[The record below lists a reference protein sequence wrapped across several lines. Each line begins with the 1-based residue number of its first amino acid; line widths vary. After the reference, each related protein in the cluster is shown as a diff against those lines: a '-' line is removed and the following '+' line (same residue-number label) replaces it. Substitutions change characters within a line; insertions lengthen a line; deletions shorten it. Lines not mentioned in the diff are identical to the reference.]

1 METFIPGLI
10 MGFREG
16 LEAFLIISIILQYL
30 NLIQR
35 TELKK
40 NVVNGAIGGVAASLL
55 IGGVLYWISMT
66 IQKTDEISK
75 IWESA
80 ASLVA
85 LGLIT
90 TFIVWMIKHG
100 QNMVGEVQDQVKR
113 NISKAGL
120 FSVAFIMV
128 VREGAEI
135 AIFTFAGQYTFV
147 SISVGIAAAFALSIL
162 IYNALIKVNLKVLFN
177 MTLAYLILQAGFLL
191 GYAVHEGLSALKVLG
206 ILDGGHFIYTKAFDF
221 SSTLLDHKQGGLGL
235 PLYVAFGW
243 YSRPEWIQFILQYVY
258 TIGLFAYW
266 KKTIQSR
273 QQVKT

>member
-30 NLIQR
+30 NHIQR

-40 NVVNGAIGGVAASLL
+40 HVVNGAIGGIIASLF
-55 IGGVLYWISMT
+55 IGGVLYWISLT
-66 IQKTDEISK
+66 IQKTEEISK

-80 ASLVA
+80 ASLAA

-113 NISKAGL
+113 NISKTGL

-135 AIFTFAGQYTFV
+135 AIFTFAGQYTLV
-147 SISVGIAAAFALSIL
+147 SIGVGIAAAFGLSIL
-162 IYNALIKVNLKVLFN
+162 IYNALIKVNLRVLFN

-191 GYAVHEGLSALKVLG
+191 GYAVHEGLSAMKDLA
-206 ILDGGHFIYTKAFDF
+206 ILDGGHFIYKKAFDL
-221 SSTLLDHKQGGLGL
+221 SSTLLDHKQGALGL

-243 YSRPEWIQFILQYVY
+243 YSRPEWIQFILQYSY
-258 TIGLFAYW
+258 SIGLFAYW
-266 KKTIQSR
+266 KNVRSKQKR
-273 QQVKT
+273 G

>member
-30 NLIQR
+30 NHIQR

-40 NVVNGAIGGVAASLL
+40 HVVNGAIGGIIASLF
-55 IGGVLYWISMT
+55 IGGVLYWISLT
-66 IQKTDEISK
+66 IQKTEEISK
-75 IWESA
+75 IWESV
-80 ASLVA
+80 ASLAA

-113 NISKAGL
+113 NISKTGL
-120 FSVAFIMV
+120 SSVAFIMV

-135 AIFTFAGQYTFV
+135 AIFTFAGQYTLV
-147 SISVGIAAAFALSIL
+147 SIGVGIAAAFGLSIL
-162 IYNALIKVNLKVLFN
+162 IYNALIKVNLRVLFN

-191 GYAVHEGLSALKVLG
+191 GYAVHEGLSAMKDLA
-206 ILDGGHFIYTKAFDF
+206 ILDGGHFIYKKAFDL
-221 SSTLLDHKQGGLGL
+221 SSTLLDHKQGALGL

-243 YSRPEWIQFILQYVY
+243 YSRPEWIQFILQYSY
-258 TIGLFAYW
+258 SIGLFAYW
-266 KKTIQSR
+266 KNVRSKQKR
-273 QQVKT
+273 G

>member
-1 METFIPGLI
+1 METFIPGVI

-30 NLIQR
+30 NHIQR

-40 NVVNGAIGGVAASLL
+40 HVVNGAIGGIIASLF
-55 IGGVLYWISMT
+55 IGGVLYWISLT
-66 IQKTDEISK
+66 IQKTEEISK
-75 IWESA
+75 IWESV
-80 ASLVA
+80 ASLAA

-113 NISKAGL
+113 NISKTGL
-120 FSVAFIMV
+120 SSVAFIMV

-135 AIFTFAGQYTFV
+135 AIFTFAGQYTLL
-147 SISVGIAAAFALSIL
+147 SIGVGIAAAFALSIL
-162 IYNALIKVNLKVLFN
+162 IYNALIKVNLRVLFN

-191 GYAVHEGLSALKVLG
+191 GYAVHEGLSAMKDLA
-206 ILDGGHFIYTKAFDF
+206 ILDGGHFIYKKAFDL
-221 SSTLLDHKQGGLGL
+221 SSTLLDHKQGALGL

-243 YSRPEWIQFILQYVY
+243 YSRPEWIQFILQYAY

-266 KKTIQSR
+266 KNVRSKQKR
-273 QQVKT
+273 G

>member
-30 NLIQR
+30 NHIQR

-40 NVVNGAIGGVAASLL
+40 HVVNGAIGGIIASLF
-55 IGGVLYWISMT
+55 IGGVLYWISLT
-66 IQKTDEISK
+66 IQKTEEISK
-75 IWESA
+75 IWESV
-80 ASLVA
+80 ASLAA

-113 NISKAGL
+113 NISKTGL
-120 FSVAFIMV
+120 SSVAFIMV

-135 AIFTFAGQYTFV
+135 AIFTFAGQYTLL
-147 SISVGIAAAFALSIL
+147 SIGVGIASAFALSIL
-162 IYNALIKVNLKVLFN
+162 IYNALIKVNLRVLFN

-191 GYAVHEGLSALKVLG
+191 GYAVHEGLSAMKDLA
-206 ILDGGHFIYTKAFDF
+206 ILDGGHFIYKKAFDL
-221 SSTLLDHKQGGLGL
+221 SSTLLDHKQGALGL

-243 YSRPEWIQFILQYVY
+243 YSRPEWIQFILQYSY
-258 TIGLFAYW
+258 SIGLFAYW
-266 KKTIQSR
+266 KNIRSKQKR
-273 QQVKT
+273 G

>member
-30 NLIQR
+30 NHIQR

-40 NVVNGAIGGVAASLL
+40 HVVNGAIGGIIASLF
-55 IGGVLYWISMT
+55 IGGVLYWISLT
-66 IQKTDEISK
+66 IQKTEEISK
-75 IWESA
+75 IWESV
-80 ASLVA
+80 ASLAA

-113 NISKAGL
+113 NISKTGL

-135 AIFTFAGQYTFV
+135 AIFTFAGQYTLV
-147 SISVGIAAAFALSIL
+147 SIGVGIAAAFALSIL
-162 IYNALIKVNLKVLFN
+162 IYNALIKVNLRVLFN

-191 GYAVHEGLSALKVLG
+191 GYAVHEGLSAMKDLA
-206 ILDGGHFIYTKAFDF
+206 ILDGSHFIYTKAFDF
-221 SSTLLDHKQGGLGL
+221 SATFLDHKQGGLGL

-243 YSRPEWIQFILQYVY
+243 YSRPEWIQFILQYAY

-266 KKTIQSR
+266 KNVRSKQKR
-273 QQVKT
+273 G

>member
-30 NLIQR
+30 NHIQR

-40 NVVNGAIGGVAASLL
+40 HVVNGAIGGIIASLF
-55 IGGVLYWISMT
+55 IGGVLYWISLT
-66 IQKTDEISK
+66 IQKTEEISK

-80 ASLVA
+80 ASLAA

-135 AIFTFAGQYTFV
+135 AIFTFAGQYTLV
-147 SISVGIAAAFALSIL
+147 SIGVGIAAAFALSIL
-162 IYNALIKVNLKVLFN
+162 IYNALIKVNLRVLFN

-191 GYAVHEGLSALKVLG
+191 GYAVHEGLSAMKDLA
-206 ILDGGHFIYTKAFDF
+206 ILDGGHFIYKKAFDL
-221 SSTLLDHKQGGLGL
+221 SSTLLDHKQGALGL

-243 YSRPEWIQFILQYVY
+243 YSRPEWIQFILQYSY
-258 TIGLFAYW
+258 SIGLFAYW
-266 KKTIQSR
+266 KNVRSKQKR
-273 QQVKT
+273 G

>member
-1 METFIPGLI
+1 METFIPGVI

-30 NLIQR
+30 NHIQR

-40 NVVNGAIGGVAASLL
+40 HVVNGAIGGIIASLF
-55 IGGVLYWISMT
+55 IGGVLYWISLT
-66 IQKTDEISK
+66 IQKTEEISK
-75 IWESA
+75 IWESV
-80 ASLVA
+80 ASLAA

-113 NISKAGL
+113 NISKTGL

-135 AIFTFAGQYTFV
+135 AIFTFAGQYTLV
-147 SISVGIAAAFALSIL
+147 SIGVGIAAAFALSIL
-162 IYNALIKVNLKVLFN
+162 IYNALIKVNLRVLFN

-191 GYAVHEGLSALKVLG
+191 GYAVHEGLSAMKDLA
-206 ILDGGHFIYTKAFDF
+206 ILDGGHFIYKKAFDL
-221 SSTLLDHKQGGLGL
+221 SSTLLDHKLGALGL

-243 YSRPEWIQFILQYVY
+243 YSRPEWIQFILQYAY

-266 KKTIQSR
+266 KNIRSKQKR
-273 QQVKT
+273 G

>member
-30 NLIQR
+30 NHIHK
-35 TELKK
+35 TEFKK
-40 NVVNGAIGGVAASLL
+40 NVVNGAIGGVVASLF
-55 IGGVLYWISMT
+55 IGGLLYWISLT

-75 IWESA
+75 IWESV

-113 NISKAGL
+113 NISKTGL

-135 AIFTFAGQYTFV
+135 AIFTFAGQYTLV
-147 SISVGIAAAFALSIL
+147 SIGIGIAAAFALSIL
-162 IYNALIKVNLKVLFN
+162 IYKALIKVNLRVLFN

-191 GYAVHEGLSALKVLG
+191 GYAVHEGLSAMKDLA
-206 ILDGGHFIYTKAFDF
+206 ILDGGHFIYKKAFDV
-221 SSTLLDHKQGGLGL
+221 SSTLLDHKQGALGL

-243 YSRPEWIQFILQYVY
+243 YSRPEWIQFILQYAY
-258 TIGLFAYW
+258 TIGLFTYW

-273 QQVKT
+273 HQQG

>member
-30 NLIQR
+30 NHIQR

-40 NVVNGAIGGVAASLL
+40 NVVNGAIGGIIASLF
-55 IGGVLYWISMT
+55 IGGVLYWISLT
-66 IQKTDEISK
+66 IQKTEEISK
-75 IWESA
+75 IWESV

-135 AIFTFAGQYTFV
+135 AIFTFAGQYTLV
-147 SISVGIAAAFALSIL
+147 SIGVGIAAAFALSIL

>member
-30 NLIQR
+30 NHIQR

-55 IGGVLYWISMT
+55 IGGMLYWISLT

-75 IWESA
+75 IWESTV
-80 ASLVA
+80 SLVA

-128 VREGAEI
+128 VREGTEI
-135 AIFTFAGQYTFV
+135 AIFTFAGQYTLV
-147 SISVGIAAAFALSIL
+147 SISIGIAAAFALSIL
-162 IYNALIKVNLKVLFN
+162 IYNALIKVNLRMLFN

-191 GYAVHEGLSALKVLG
+191 GYAVHEGLSAMKVLG
-206 ILDGGHFIYTKAFDF
+206 ILDGGHFIYAKAFDF

-243 YSRPEWIQFILQYVY
+243 YSRPEWIQFILQYAY

-273 QQVKT
+273 

>member
-30 NLIQR
+30 NHIQR

-40 NVVNGAIGGVAASLL
+40 HVVNGAIGGIIASLF
-55 IGGVLYWISMT
+55 IGGVLYWISLT
-66 IQKTDEISK
+66 IQKTEEISK

-80 ASLVA
+80 ASLAA

-113 NISKAGL
+113 NISKTGL
-120 FSVAFIMV
+120 TSVAFIMV

-135 AIFTFAGQYTFV
+135 AIFTFAGQYTLL
-147 SISVGIAAAFALSIL
+147 SIGVGIAAAFALSIL
-162 IYNALIKVNLKVLFN
+162 IYNALIKVNLRVLFN

-191 GYAVHEGLSALKVLG
+191 GYAVHEGLSAMKDLA
-206 ILDGGHFIYTKAFDF
+206 ILDGGHFIYKKAFDL
-221 SSTLLDHKQGGLGL
+221 SSTLLDHKQGALGL

-243 YSRPEWIQFILQYVY
+243 YSRPEWIQFILQYAY

-266 KKTIQSR
+266 KNVRSKQKR
-273 QQVKT
+273 G

>member
-30 NLIQR
+30 NHIQR

-55 IGGVLYWISMT
+55 IGGMLYWISLT

-75 IWESA
+75 IWEST

-100 QNMVGEVQDQVKR
+100 QNMVNEVQDQVKR

-135 AIFTFAGQYTFV
+135 AIFTFAGQYTLV
-147 SISVGIAAAFALSIL
+147 SIGVGIASAFALSIL

-191 GYAVHEGLSALKVLG
+191 GYAVHEGLSAMKDLA
-206 ILDGGHFIYTKAFDF
+206 ILDGGHFIYKKAFDL
-221 SSTLLDHKQGGLGL
+221 SSTLLDHKQGALGL

-243 YSRPEWIQFILQYVY
+243 YSRPEWIQFILQYAY
-258 TIGLFAYW
+258 TIGMFAYW

-273 QQVKT
+273 